1 MREIDPELQALLD
14 GGATTLCRCWLV
26 QRSDGV
32 ALGFTDHDADLA
44 FGGHVFRAGSGLD
57 AGALKTATGLSVDN
71 ASVVGALSDAGV
83 TESDVRAGRFDA
95 AEVRQ
100 WLVNWAV
107 PAQRVLLFR
116 GTFGE
121 ITRTD
126 GGFEVELRGLAEALN
141 TPLGRNLLKRCDARL
156 GDPRCGVSLS
166 DPAYSALVTVEQ
178 CVGMGFR
185 ISGAEAFDEGWFIGG
200 GLVWLDG
207 EKAGLPGRI
216 RSDAAAA
223 AGRVLE
229 LWEEP
234 AFAVV
239 AGDRARLTAG
249 CDKRAETCRK
259 KFGNFLNFR
268 GFPHIPGEDW
278 VTAYPKD
285 GEEHD
290 GGSRSR

>member
-1 MREIDPELQALLD
+1 MRAIDPATQALLD
-14 GGATTLCRCWLV
+14 SGATTFCRCWLV
-26 QRSDGV
+26 RRSDSV
-32 ALGFTDHDADLA
+32 TLGFTDHDGDIA
-44 FGGHVFRAGSGLD
+44 FDGQVYRASTGLD

-83 TESDVRAGRFDA
+83 TEDDIRAGRFDA

-100 WLVNWAV
+100 WLVNWRE
-107 PAQRVLLFR
+107 PAQRLLLFR

-141 TPLGRNLLKRCDARL
+141 TPLGRNLLKRCDAAL
-156 GDPRCGVSLS
+156 GSSRCGVDLS
-166 DPAYSALVTVEQ
+166 DPAFSAIVTVEAL
-178 CVGMGFR
+178 VGDGFR
-185 ISGAEAFDEGWFIGG
+185 LAGLGAFEAGWFLGG
-200 GLVWLDG
+200 GLVWLDRAN
-207 EKAGLPGRI
+207 AGLTGRVRAD
-216 RSDAAAA
+216 RSDTT
-223 AGRVLE
+223 GRVFN

-234 AFAVV
+234 AFPVEP
-239 AGDRARLTAG
+239 GDTARVTAG
-249 CDKRAETCRK
+249 CDKLAATCRK
-259 KFGNFLNFR
+259 KFDNFLNFR

-285 GEEHD
+285 GEHHD